1 MAWEDDVSHALTP
14 HCPRMVHSS
23 NIRTMFDVKVE
34 KPFIEPTALAFT
46 ITPVATSQ
54 KYAPGFMPANVAFV
68 VALSTGFIGAIV
80 VSAIAVRFT
89 RKLWSLAFGGLLS
102 GAAFG
107 VLMYV
112 SWSWITLGFELI
124 RVCMLPVAVLI
135 LLLVMTAQNWFV
147 FYEDRHD
154 VLQSSRPAIVVLAA
168 IVASLPAWLAAGKQ
182 SGCLMIL
189 LIWAGAGSLAMLW
202 CIDPVQRSIERTR
215 SVPLGTLVGVCK
227 VLLPLT
233 GIVIFIRGFEAQ
245 QPKPEDFNSQAGTLG
260 PTSFVVNLIGFFWDL
275 GRLVLM
281 LLVNGARVPSCPAAL
296 DPHEMLSQQK
306 NGQSVTG
313 EMPRLKRDSVV
324 MIFVLALHG
333 LCGVLIAKA

>member
-1 MAWEDDVSHALTP
+1 
-14 HCPRMVHSS
+14 
-23 NIRTMFDVKVE
+23 
-34 KPFIEPTALAFT
+34 
-46 ITPVATSQ
+46 
-54 KYAPGFMPANVAFV
+54 MPANVAFV
-68 VALSTGFIGAIV
+68 VALSTGFVGAIV

-89 RKLWSLAFGGLLS
+89 RKFWSLALGGILS

-124 RVCMLPVAVLI
+124 RVCMLPLAVLI

-168 IVASLPAWLAAGKQ
+168 ILASLPAWHAAGKPPG
-182 SGCLMIL
+182 SLIIL
-189 LIWAGAGSLAMLW
+189 LLWAGAGSLAMLW

-233 GIVIFIRGFEAQ
+233 GIVIFIRRFEAQ
-245 QPKPEDFNSQAGTLG
+245 QPKPEFNSQAGTLG
-260 PTSFVVNLIGFFWDL
+260 PKSFVVNLIGLFWDL

-296 DPHEMLSQQK
+296 DPLEILSQQK
-306 NGQSVTG
+306 NAQSATG

-324 MIFVLALHG
+324 MIFVLALHV